1 MTTAKGLFA
10 TAQRLLATAQRLL
23 ATAQGLFAI
32 AQRLFAT
39 ARRLLATAQGLFA
52 TAQRL
57 FATSRRLLATAK
69 GLLATAQRLFAIAQ
83 RLLATAKGLFAIAL
97 LFLPTL
103 RQIDTPHTKNK
114 HTCKPTQ
121 ATSLPKLTSKFVFS
135 PTSHAH
141 RPTVPADQTTTEQ
154 RITWPC
160 LNAGCCGTSN
170 GITFYIHLP

>member
-10 TAQRLLATAQRLL
+10 TAQRLLATAQ
-23 ATAQGLFAI
+23 
-32 AQRLFAT
+32 
-39 ARRLLATAQGLFA
+39 GLFA

-57 FATSRRLLATAK
+57 Y
-69 GLLATAQRLFAIAQ
+69 ATAQR
-83 RLLATAKGLFAIAL
+83 LFAIAL

-103 RQIDTPHTKNK
+103 RQIDTLHTKNK

-121 ATSLPKLTSKFVFS
+121 ASTLPKLTSKFVFL

-141 RPTVPADQTTTEQ
+141 RPTVPDDQTTTEQ

-160 LNAGCCGTSN
+160 LNAGCIGTSN
-170 GITFYIHLP
+170 CITSFLLLP